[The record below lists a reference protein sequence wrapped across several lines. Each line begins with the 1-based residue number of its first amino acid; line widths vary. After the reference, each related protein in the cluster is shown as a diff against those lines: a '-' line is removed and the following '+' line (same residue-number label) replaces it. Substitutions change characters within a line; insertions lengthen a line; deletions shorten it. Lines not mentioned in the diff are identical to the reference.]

1 MCVCVCPTMM
11 VVITTT
17 IMMKGANK
25 GEGVVIT
32 RDRVAAL
39 DRHNL
44 DPLQGRSVPYA
55 VWFLV
60 ASSLDIYKCCLQVRI
75 LRQALHE
82 VHPAVVVSL
91 GSCLSYSLAFLSPVV
106 N

>member
-1 MCVCVCPTMM
+1 MCVCVCVCVCVCPTMM
-11 VVITTT
+11 MVVVITTT

-39 DRHNL
+39 DRHSL

-60 ASSLDIYKCCLQVRI
+60 ASS
-75 LRQALHE
+75 
-82 VHPAVVVSL
+82 
-91 GSCLSYSLAFLSPVV
+91 
-106 N
+106 

>member
-1 MCVCVCPTMM
+1 MCVCVCETMMMM
-11 VVITTT
+11 VVIRTT
-17 IMMKGANK
+17 MMMTGANK

-55 VWFLV
+55 ISFLV
-60 ASSLDIYKCCLQVRI
+60 ASS
-75 LRQALHE
+75 
-82 VHPAVVVSL
+82 
-91 GSCLSYSLAFLSPVV
+91 
-106 N
+106 